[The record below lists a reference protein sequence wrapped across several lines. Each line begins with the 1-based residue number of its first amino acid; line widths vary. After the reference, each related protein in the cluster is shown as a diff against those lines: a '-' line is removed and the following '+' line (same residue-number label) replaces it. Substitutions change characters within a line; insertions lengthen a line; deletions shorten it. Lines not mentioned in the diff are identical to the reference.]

1 MRRMPD
7 SHLRDIIENLRSRL
21 QTNLEA
27 EFATLADSHDEALER
42 ARREAEALAEQQW
55 ASRLEAVHADWDAR
69 LQSEITAARAEVER
83 RLTDETSR
91 ARAEAEQAA
100 AQSAAA
106 LRQELDQTLAG
117 ERARAQ
123 EALGSERAR
132 TQQELTAERAR
143 AQEERAERGRAEH
156 ALAEAQAELEG
167 ERQRTAGALDAA
179 RRTTPPLDTARLV
192 SALRTIDDASSLTG
206 VLRAVVN
213 AAAAEARRATLFIL
227 NGSQLDE
234 WTVPGGSSMSA
245 GSMQADGREAGF
257 LATVLS
263 QGEPIASGAGQPAP
277 TFAALGAD
285 RHAFAV
291 PLVLG
296 GQVAAVLYADDG
308 LSGESKGGWVDAVQ
322 ILGRHAAAA
331 LACLTAQKTVAA
343 IRLAGGQP
351 AAQAAGPTPAEEG
364 EQGARRY
371 ARLLVSEVKLYNEA
385 AVRLGRQMRDLS
397 QRLRPEID
405 RARRL
410 YLERISPALVSRD
423 LYFQQELVQTLA
435 DGDPSL
441 LG

>member
-1 MRRMPD
+1 MRRMAD
-7 SHLRDIIENLRSRL
+7 TQLRDVIENLRSRL
-21 QTNLEA
+21 QTDLEA

-42 ARREAEALAEQQW
+42 ARREAGTLAEQQW

-83 RLTDETSR
+83 RMAAETTQ

-100 AQSAAA
+100 AESAAA
-106 LRQELDQTLAG
+106 LRQALDQTLAA
-117 ERARAQ
+117 ERARAR
-123 EALGSERAR
+123 EELDAERAR
-132 TQQELTAERAR
+132 TEQELTAERAR
-143 AQEERAERGRAEH
+143 AQEESAERGRAER
-156 ALAEAQAELEG
+156 ALAEAQAALEA
-167 ERQRTAGALDAA
+167 ERQRSVGALDAA
-179 RRTTPPLDTARLV
+179 RRTTPSLDTARLV
-192 SALRTIDDASSLTG
+192 SALRTIDEATSLTG
-206 VLRAVVN
+206 VLRAAVS
-213 AAAAEARRATLFIL
+213 AAASEARRATLFIVS
-227 NGSQLDE
+227 GSQLVE
-234 WTVPGGSSMSA
+234 WTASGGSSMSA
-245 GSMQADGREAGF
+245 GSLRADGREAGF

-285 RHAFAV
+285 RRAFAV

-331 LACLTAQKTVAA
+331 LACLTAQKTVDA
-343 IRLAGGQP
+343 IRPAGGQP
-351 AAQAAGPTPAEEG
+351 AAQAGPTPAEEG